1 MLSDAPLNDHQL
13 TLGLMPLNDAA
24 PFVVAEQLG
33 FFRDE
38 GLAVTLK
45 WQPSWAALRDD
56 LQTGVLQGAQMLALM
71 PLTST
76 LGLDGRATPIISAM
90 TLNLGGNAITLSRS
104 LMATLAEEEHVLDSP
119 LAIACALGEHVRR
132 RRQRGE
138 APLRLASVHPFSS
151 HRYLL
156 RYWLAAGGIDPDS
169 QIDMR
174 AVAPPLMAAQ
184 LASGIL
190 DGFCVGEPWNSL
202 ASVQGMGQV
211 VAGSHD
217 IWRFGQEKVLGVRED
232 WAEQHPVAHQAL
244 IRSLLKACAWLDR
257 PDNRQQAAAWLHDE
271 GLPEVPMSVIA
282 RGLADVDVEQ
292 SVENFQQSNAGWTIF
307 HRYAANFPWRSHTRW
322 YVSQMQRWG
331 HLHGISEHD
340 LAETLTRC
348 VRPDLY
354 RIAARGLGM
363 VVPASDERSE
373 GNHPAP
379 WWLSGEAGQIPMPED
394 GFIDGAVFE

>member
-1 MLSDAPLNDHQL
+1 MLSDSLLNGHQL

-24 PFVVAEQLG
+24 PLVVAERQG
-33 FFRDE
+33 FFREE

-76 LGLDGRATPIISAM
+76 LGLDGRATPVISAM
-90 TLNLGGNAITLSRS
+90 TLNLGGNSITLSRA
-104 LMATLAEEEHVLDSP
+104 LMAALAEEGHDLGSP
-119 LAIACALGEHVRR
+119 LAVSRALAAHVQA

-138 APLRLASVHPFSS
+138 AALKLASVHPFSS

-156 RYWLAAGGIDPDS
+156 RYWLAAGGIDPNRD
-169 QIDMR
+169 IEMR

-184 LASGIL
+184 LASGAL

-202 ASVQGMGQV
+202 AAVQGMGQV

-232 WAEQHPVAHQAL
+232 WAEQHPLAHQAL
-244 IRSLLKACAWLDR
+244 IRALLKACAWLDR
-257 PDNRQQAAAWLHDE
+257 PGNREQAAQWLHDE
-271 GLPEVPMSVIA
+271 GMQEVPLSVVA
-282 RGLADVDVEQ
+282 RGLRDVDVEQ
-292 SVENFQQSNAGWTIF
+292 SVEAFQRENPGWTIF
-307 HRYAANFPWRSHTRW
+307 HRYAANFPWRSQTRW
-322 YVSQMQRWG
+322 YAAQMQRWG
-331 HLHGISEHD
+331 HLEGVSDND
-340 LAETLTRC
+340 LEATLARC

-354 RIAARGLGM
+354 RSAARKLGM
-363 VVPASDERSE
+363 VVPVADERSE
-373 GNHPAP
+373 GTHPAP
-379 WWLSGEAGQIPMPED
+379 WWLSGEAGQVPMPAD

>member
-1 MLSDAPLNDHQL
+1 MPTDVPLNGHQL

-33 FFRDE
+33 LFREE

-76 LGLDGRATPIISAM
+76 LGLDGRATPVISAM
-90 TLNLGGNAITLSRS
+90 TLNLGGNSITLSRA
-104 LMATLAEEEHVLDSP
+104 LMATLGEDGHDLASP
-119 LAIACALGEHVRR
+119 LQVAKALAAHVHERK
-132 RRQRGE
+132 QRGE
-138 APLRLASVHPFSS
+138 PLLKLASVHPFSS

-156 RYWLAAGGIDPDS
+156 RYWLAAGGINPDR
-169 QIDMR
+169 DVEMR

-184 LASGIL
+184 LASGAL

-202 ASVQGMGQV
+202 AAAQGMGQV

-232 WAEQHPVAHQAL
+232 WAEQHPLAHQAL
-244 IRSLLKACAWLDR
+244 IRALLNACAWLDR
-257 PDNRQQAAAWLHDE
+257 PGNRARAAEWLHEE
-271 GLPEVPMSVIA
+271 GMPEVPMSVVT
-282 RGLADVDVEQ
+282 RGLEDVDVEQ
-292 SVENFQQSNAGWTIF
+292 SVDDFQQHNPGWTIF
-307 HRYAANFPWRSHTRW
+307 HRYAANFPWRSQTRW
-322 YVSQMQRWG
+322 YIAQMQRWG
-331 HLHGISEHD
+331 HLQGFNDED
-340 LAETLTRC
+340 LEATLTRC

-354 RIAARGLGM
+354 RAAARKLGM
-363 VVPASDERSE
+363 VVPVADERSE
-373 GNHPAP
+373 GTHPAP
-379 WWLSGEAGQIPMPED
+379 WWLSGEAGQVPMPAD

>member
-33 FFRDE
+33 FFQEE
-38 GLAVTLK
+38 GLSVTLK

-76 LGLDGRATPIISAM
+76 LGLDGRATPVISAM
-90 TLNLGGNAITLSRS
+90 TLNLGGNAITLSRA
-104 LMATLAEEEHVLDSP
+104 LMTRLAEEGHVLDSS
-119 LAIACALGEHVRR
+119 LGIACALGEHVRQ

-169 QIDMR
+169 QVDMR

-202 ASVQGMGQV
+202 ASAQGMGQV

-232 WAEQHPVAHQAL
+232 WAQQHPLAHQAL
-244 IRSLLKACAWLDR
+244 IRSLLRACAWLDR
-257 PDNRQQAAAWLHDE
+257 PGNRQQAASWLHDE
-271 GLPEVPMSVIA
+271 GLPEVPLSVIA
-282 RGLADVDVEQ
+282 HGLEDVDVEQ
-292 SVENFQQSNAGWTIF
+292 SVEDYQQANAGWTIF

-340 LAETLTRC
+340 IAATLTRC

-354 RIAARGLGM
+354 RIAARSLGL
-363 VVPASDERSE
+363 VVPAVDERSE

-379 WWLSGEAGQIPMPED
+379 WWLSGEAGQIPMPAD